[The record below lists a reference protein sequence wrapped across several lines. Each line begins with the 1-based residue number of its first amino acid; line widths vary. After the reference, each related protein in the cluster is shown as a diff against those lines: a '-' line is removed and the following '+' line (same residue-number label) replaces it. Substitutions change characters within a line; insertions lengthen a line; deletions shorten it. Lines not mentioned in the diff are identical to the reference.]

1 MSGTLKQQIDTQLKE
16 AMKAGKAQER
26 DALRLITSAIKQIE
40 VDERITVDDARL
52 MAILDKMLKQR
63 REAITQFE
71 AANRQDLV
79 EKEQFEAAVIQK
91 FMPAPL
97 SEAELD
103 QLIQAAINEAGGA
116 VKQNMGKIMA
126 ALKPQIQGRA
136 DSAQVSNKVKAL
148 LS

>member
-1 MSGTLKQQIDTQLKE
+1 MSGTLKQQIDAQLKE
-16 AMKAGKAQER
+16 AMKAGRAQER

-40 VDERITVDDARL
+40 VDERIAVDDARL
-52 MAILDKMLKQR
+52 MVILDKMLKQR

-103 QLIQAAINEAGGA
+103 QLIQAAITEAGGA

-126 ALKPQIQGRA
+126 ALKPNTQGRA
-136 DSAQVSNKVKAL
+136 DSAQVSAKVKAL